1 QSKRA
6 LVLLERALALD
17 PTCALAH
24 AFAAECHHS
33 IFLREGMR
41 EEHRIASMR
50 HAEAAITYRQDDATA
65 LTFAGFTIGMEG
77 RDRATALSLFEQA
90 LSVSPSSAHT
100 YICGSIVLAF
110 GGQANALFN
119 GLSAPYASVHL
130 IHGVRQLI
138 WHLRWGTF
146 IAVAIRMRLLPDGKL
161 CRPVQVSVLHT

>member
-1 QSKRA
+1 MPT
-6 LVLLERALALD
+6 LLNVTI
-17 PTCALAH
+17 P
-24 AFAAECHHS
+24 
-33 IFLREGMR
+33 IFLRDGMR
-41 EEHRIASMR
+41 EEHRVASMR
-50 HAEAAITYRQDDATA
+50 HAEAAITCGQDDATA
-65 LTFAGFTIGMEG
+65 ALPSAWRGG
-77 RDRATALSLFEQA
+77 TAQHCHYLNRRYPLVLLRRIHFF
-90 LSVSPSSAHT
+90 
-100 YICGSIVLAF
+100 LAF